1 MFAMMQNKHII
12 NRGGTKM
19 IGETGFK
26 IFLWVAIIWFYVG
39 SIIIWRYAIPEI
51 YSLFKKKEEE
61 N

>member
-1 MFAMMQNKHII
+1 
-12 NRGGTKM
+12 M

-39 SIIIWRYAIPEI
+39 SIMIWRYAIPEI